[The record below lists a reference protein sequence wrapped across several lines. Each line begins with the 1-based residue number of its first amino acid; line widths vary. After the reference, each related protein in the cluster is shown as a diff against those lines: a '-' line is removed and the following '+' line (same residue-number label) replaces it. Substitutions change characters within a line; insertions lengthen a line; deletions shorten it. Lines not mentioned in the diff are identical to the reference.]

1 MGIRGMS
8 NPLTEKQEEFE
19 DRMDIYMLRLYVF
32 NEYGIWW
39 NGDEKKD
46 ITLLIDGKIQLVEH
60 KYRRCP
66 GRIWDDILVEIMQDM
81 KTHNLGWIYGCGADR
96 LYYVICQGEINNENV
111 SYYYDIDMPKF
122 KEWLFGW
129 LKTEKRPQHIK
140 SLNGYGITDNIA
152 VPLDIIPEKI
162 IIKKN
167 YIIKND
173 EDLHSV

>member
-1 MGIRGMS
+1 MS
-8 NPLTEKQEEFE
+8 NILIEKEVAFEKRMNLYMEKLYKFYGFGIIWDGDRQKDLT
-19 DRMDIYMLRLYVF
+19 
-32 NEYGIWW
+32 
-39 NGDEKKD
+39 
-46 ITLLIDGKIQLVEH
+46 LIKDGKKQLIEH
-60 KYRRCP
+60 KYRYFP
-66 GRIWDDILVEIMQDM
+66 DKVFDDILVEIMQDM

-96 LYYVICQGEINNENV
+96 LYYVICQGEINNEYV

-129 LKTEKRPQHIK
+129 LKIEKRPQYRT
-140 SLNGYGITDNIA
+140 SLIGYGITLNIA
-152 VPLDIIPEKI
+152 VPLDIIPDKI